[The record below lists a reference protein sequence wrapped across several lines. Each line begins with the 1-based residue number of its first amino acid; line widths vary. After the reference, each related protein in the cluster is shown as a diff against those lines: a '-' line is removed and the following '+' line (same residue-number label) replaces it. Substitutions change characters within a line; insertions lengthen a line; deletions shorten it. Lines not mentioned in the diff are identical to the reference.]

1 MNWFVFAARNLLR
14 NQRRSAVTILAAA
27 FGFTAVNI
35 FGGFTAYMFDNLR
48 DAFIYAGGNGHL
60 QIYRTGYKEN
70 ATTDPGKYLVPGE
83 LYQRL
88 GQLPEKDKRILLMA
102 GTMELS
108 GQLDAGDRAG
118 IFFAKAFQPSHRDI
132 FYREST
138 TLGRGA
144 SFLDKGTALSD
155 DNPNEIG
162 VTNGVE
168 RILALSLGS
177 DVALMSRTVDG
188 QINVVDATIRNT
200 FASPSSELDEKLI
213 VLPLK
218 LAQDLMQTDGV
229 GRVAVLLK
237 HRRDIPAVEKSLRD
251 LLASEGGGYEVR
263 RWDEESEFYLLT
275 KTMFNMIFGIV
286 FLILIVIVSMS
297 VMNTMAMAI
306 IERTTEIGTL
316 RALGLRRHGVIRLF
330 AIEGALIGA
339 GGAAAGLVLSVIVWL
354 IIKIQSPDWTPP
366 TIGRKVPLEI
376 GLVPEYIF
384 FTTIFLMVLTLA
396 AAVIPARR
404 ASAQGIVES
413 LGHV

>member
-1 MNWFVFAARNLLR
+1 
-14 NQRRSAVTILAAA
+14 
-27 FGFTAVNI
+27 
-35 FGGFTAYMFDNLR
+35 
-48 DAFIYAGGNGHL
+48 
-60 QIYRTGYKEN
+60 
-70 ATTDPGKYLVPGE
+70 
-83 LYQRL
+83 
-88 GQLPEKDKRILLMA
+88 
-102 GTMELS
+102 
-108 GQLDAGDRAG
+108 
-118 IFFAKAFQPSHRDI
+118 
-132 FYREST
+132 
-138 TLGRGA
+138 
-144 SFLDKGTALSD
+144 
-155 DNPNEIG
+155 

-168 RILALSLGS
+168 RILGLSLGA

-188 QINVVDATIRNT
+188 QINVVDATVRNT

-251 LLASEGGGYEVR
+251 LLAAEGGGYEVR

-330 AIEGALIGA
+330 AIEGTLIGA